1 MKRSLP
7 AVLLLLAVAGC
18 SADEFI
24 VDGMLAIPEA
34 ASAP

>member
-1 MKRSLP
+1 MKRSP
-7 AVLLLLAVAGC
+7 PEALLLLAVAGC

-24 VDGMLAIPEA
+24 VDGLLTNPAA